1 MKKWIVAAGIAFAA
15 AACGEATNEGTLV
28 ARVDGYQLTVD
39 QVVQLLVDEERL
51 AADANVVRTL
61 ADYWIDYAL
70 LAEAAADDSTFR
82 QLDLEPMVQQQLFQT
97 MVFQLRDSVIQ
108 IDTFITDGEL
118 EELYEAEAPEVE
130 VRARHIML
138 TYPLQATPA
147 QRDSVQARLAE
158 LRESIDEGASFESV
172 ARQFSQD
179 PGSARAGGDL
189 GYFGRGEMVAPF
201 EQAALALEPGEVS
214 DVVQTPMGLHLIK
227 VEDRRV
233 RGFAEVAGDFRRTV
247 QGRRVESAESTFVAG
262 LEERSSPE
270 ISAGALDVTRETAA
284 NPGTRLSRRA
294 SQRALVEWRGG
305 SVTLGEL
312 QTLLQ
317 VESAALRAQLAAA
330 PDDRI
335 ESFLRDLARRE
346 LLIQEARAAGLQPTR
361 ARVDSLVADAAQQLR
376 NATRS
381 LGLMELDRAPGEPR
395 ELAIQRAVAEALS
408 DNLAG
413 ASRFVPLGPV
423 RFQLRERASPTIYD
437 AGVGEAILRVVQLR
451 AARSPSALE
460 DTLEP
465 TTAPPDTTSR

>member
-108 IDTFITDGEL
+108 IDTFITDREL